1 MAAKQ
6 VLSGASLEWQGR
18 RGLSQPEG
26 IWVPKFSYGA
36 QASERSLE
44 NARWTPEIALD
55 DPVQFR
61 G

>member
-6 VLSGASLEWQGR
+6 VLSGPSLEWQGR

-36 QASERSLE
+36 RKQAKE
-44 NARWTPEIALD
+44 A
-55 DPVQFR
+55 
-61 G
+61 